1 MDTIF
6 IMAFAIIL
14 LNTDLH
20 TPNLKPEKRMK
31 AEDFIRNLRGI
42 DEGVDPDPVMLNGIY
57 ERIKAQEF
65 KPGSDHVTQ
74 VFWKNYNALFFN
86 NWKGTLLLIFVGY
99 KALITYT

>member
-1 MDTIF
+1 MDTVF
-6 IMAFAIIL
+6 ILAFAIIL

-42 DEGVDPDPVMLNGIY
+42 DGGADPDPEMLNGVY
-57 ERIKAQEF
+57 ERIKTQEF

-74 VFWKNYNALFFN
+74 VISLKIAKY
-86 NWKGTLLLIFVGY
+86 
-99 KALITYT
+99 